1 MKRYLIL
8 LLLCCL
14 AISLSATGSAEIHA
28 KMQGAYKSL
37 SSFQANVSQT
47 NYYPQLKRS
56 IVYDGRIYFSP
67 GRMLMSFD
75 KPHTQLLKIE
85 NSRVELYDAQ
95 SNTLFKAQMLPQF
108 GKMNPVEI
116 LQLYWTKSTV
126 KIIRESGDIVS
137 VKLIPKD
144 DPLIISLNASINK
157 KSGLVQSLSYSDSSG
172 NTVTYAFSG
181 IKTNAAIPS
190 GVWSFSY
197 PKDAQIIEQ

>member
-1 MKRYLIL
+1 MKRYIIIIL
-8 LLLCCL
+8 LCAL
-14 AISLSATGSAEIHA
+14 ALSLTAATPAEIYT
-28 KMQGAYKSL
+28 KMQSAYKNL
-37 SSFQANVSQT
+37 STFQANVKQT

-56 IVYDGRIYFSP
+56 IVYDGKIYFSP

-75 KPHTQLLKIE
+75 KPHTQRLVIQ

-116 LQLYWTKSTV
+116 LQVYWTKSAV
-126 KIIRESGDIVS
+126 KITKESGDIAQ
-137 VKLIPKD
+137 VKLTPKD
-144 DPLIISLNASINK
+144 DPLVTALEASINK
-157 KSGLVQSLSYSDSSG
+157 KSGIVQTLSYSDSSG

-181 IKTNAAIPS
+181 IKTNAAIPAS
-190 GVWSFSY
+190 VWNFSY

>member
-1 MKRYLIL
+1 MKRYIIIIL
-8 LLLCCL
+8 LCAL
-14 AISLSATGSAEIHA
+14 ALSLTAATTAEVYA
-28 KMQGAYKSL
+28 KMQSAYKNL
-37 SSFQANVSQT
+37 STFQANVKQT

-56 IVYDGRIYFSP
+56 IVYDGKIYFSP

-75 KPHTQLLKIE
+75 KPHTQRLVIQ

-95 SNTLFKAQMLPQF
+95 SNTLFKARMLPQF

-116 LQLYWTKSTV
+116 LQVYWTKSTV
-126 KIIRESGDIVS
+126 KITRESGDIAQ

-144 DPLIISLNASINK
+144 DPLVTSLEASIHK
-157 KSGLVQSLSYSDSSG
+157 KSGIVQTLSYSDSSG

-181 IKTNAAIPS
+181 IKTNAAIPAS
-190 GVWSFSY
+190 VWNFSY